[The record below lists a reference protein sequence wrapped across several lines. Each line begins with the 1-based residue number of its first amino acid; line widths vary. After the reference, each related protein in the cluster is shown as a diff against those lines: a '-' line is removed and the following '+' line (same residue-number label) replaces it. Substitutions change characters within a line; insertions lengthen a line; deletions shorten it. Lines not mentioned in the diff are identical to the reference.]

1 MVALPSSIRTRI
13 TSIDTLDGQLQE
25 AVPPQSVAIRLADDV
40 DIPRGGML
48 VGLDDVPSPRTE
60 LEVTACWLADEPAV
74 AGRRFLLQHTSRT
87 VRASVVEVIG
97 RLDVNDLTEDLG
109 AETLGPND
117 VGRIRLLLAEP
128 IYPDA
133 YWQNRVT
140 GSAILIDE
148 TTNATVAGLLLGE
161 RPARD

>member
-1 MVALPSSIRTRI
+1 M
-13 TSIDTLDGQLQE
+13 
-25 AVPPQSVAIRLADDV
+25 
-40 DIPRGGML
+40 
-48 VGLDDVPSPRTE
+48 
-60 LEVTACWLADEPAV
+60 
-74 AGRRFLLQHTSRT
+74 
-87 VRASVVEVIG
+87 VEVIG
-97 RLDVNDLTEDLG
+97 RLDVNDLTEDLA

-161 RPARD
+161 RPGSD